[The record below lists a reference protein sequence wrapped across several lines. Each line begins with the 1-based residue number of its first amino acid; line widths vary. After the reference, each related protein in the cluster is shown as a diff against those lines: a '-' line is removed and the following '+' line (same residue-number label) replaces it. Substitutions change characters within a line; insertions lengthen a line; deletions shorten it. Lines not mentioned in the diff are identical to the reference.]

1 MVVRFTVNSADGKL
15 SYNTTPIQNNQS
27 TLCRKQSINKRRGGV
42 YSKIMREA
50 LGATYLIYIIQTIT
64 IPSQQKRDTFE
75 L

>member
-50 LGATYLIYIIQTIT
+50 LGAT
-64 IPSQQKRDTFE
+64 
-75 L
+75 